1 MLLMLHP
8 FALRRVAK
16 NAAVA
21 GPIDPVALTMMAVN
35 QLGPAT
41 IRTATNGKTLKV
53 EVKDER
59 VAQIF
64 RAALEEMQKTRST
77 DRLVDVVVAGASGGN

>member
-8 FALRRVAK
+8 FAFRKVAK
-16 NAAVA
+16 NAADA
-21 GPIDPVALTMMAVN
+21 GTVDPVALTMMAVN

-41 IRTATNGKTLKV
+41 MRTATNGKSLQI
-53 EVKDER
+53 EVPDER

-64 RAALEEMQKTRST
+64 RAALEEMQKKRTT
-77 DRLVDVVVAGASGGN
+77 DRLVDIVVAGVN

>member
-1 MLLMLHP
+1 MSSLWMFP
-8 FALRRVAK
+8 ALIV
-16 NAAVA
+16 VILT
-21 GPIDPVALTMMAVN
+21 GFPVALTMMAVN

-41 IRTATNGKTLKV
+41 VRTATNGKSLKV
-53 EVKDER
+53 EVADER

-77 DRLVDVVVAGASGGN
+77 DRLVDIVVAGAAGGR

>member
-8 FALRRVAK
+8 FAFRKVAK
-16 NAAVA
+16 NAAAA
-21 GPIDPVALTMMAVN
+21 GVIDPVALTMMAVN

-41 IRTATNGKTLKV
+41 IRTATNGKSLKV
-53 EVKDER
+53 EVADER

-77 DRLVDVVVAGASGGN
+77 DRLVDVVVAGASGGS